1 MSFVNIVEEDGRQIV
16 EHPGSVAIVA
26 VDAQERLW
34 LVKQYRVAARKEL
47 LEIPAGVRE
56 QGEKPLETAKREL
69 AEECGLVGGEWK
81 QAAHGWTTPG
91 FVREDM
97 TLFIATG
104 VEATGE
110 QDLDGGEDVNIV
122 RWPVGEIAR
131 RLGEIED
138 LKTLAGLLLY
148 LRERD

>member
-1 MSFVNIVEEDGRQIV
+1 VSFVKIVEEEGKQIV

-26 VDAQERLW
+26 VDTQDQLW
-34 LVKQYRVAARKEL
+34 LVKQHRVPARKEL

-56 QGEKPLETAKREL
+56 EGEEPLETAKREL
-69 AEECGLVGGEWK
+69 EEECGLVGGEWT
-81 QAAHGWTTPG
+81 QAAYGWTTPG

-97 TLFIATG
+97 TLFFAIG
-104 VEATGE
+104 VEPRGE
-110 QDLDGGEDVNIV
+110 QDLDDGEEVRIV
-122 RWPVGEIAR
+122 RWPVTEIEQ

-148 LRERD
+148 LRR

>member
-1 MSFVNIVEEDGRQIV
+1 VSFVKIVEEEGKQIV

-26 VDAQERLW
+26 VDAQQQLW
-34 LVKQYRVAARKEL
+34 LVEQYRVPAKQRL

-56 QGEKPLETAKREL
+56 DGEEPLETAKREL
-69 AEECGLVGGEWK
+69 EEECGLVGGEWR
-81 QAAHGWTTPG
+81 QVAYGWTTPG

-97 TLFIATG
+97 TLFLALG
-104 VEATGE
+104 VEPGGA
-110 QDLDGGEDVNIV
+110 QDLDEGEEVRIV
-122 RWPVGEIAR
+122 RWPVAEIEQ

-148 LRERD
+148 LRER

>member
-1 MSFVNIVEEDGRQIV
+1 MKIVDEDGKQVV

-26 VDAQERLW
+26 VDTQEQLW
-34 LVKQYRVAARKEL
+34 LVKQYRVPARKEL
-47 LEIPAGVRE
+47 LEVPAGVRE
-56 QGEKPLETAKREL
+56 DGEQPLETARREL
-69 AEECGLVGGEWK
+69 EEECGLVGGEWR
-81 QAAHGWTTPG
+81 QAAYGWTTPG

-97 TLFIATG
+97 TIFIATG

-110 QDLDGGEDVNIV
+110 QDLDEGEDVRVV
-122 RWPVGEIAR
+122 RWPVAEIAH

-148 LRERD
+148 LRER